1 MNDLKFTTAGEYA
14 EGNKMNVKLFE
25 ICFEERQ
32 LGNVDP
38 LLTPFDNIKNEQP
51 ELREYHNFR
60 RLFDEGHTKDLDLW
74 GAFGP
79 RWGGKLRYSAQE
91 IFDTIEQNP
100 GHDVYI
106 FNHARI
112 VNALT
117 YNVWDQGEL
126 FHKGIT
132 KVARHAL
139 DAAGYNENTTNQMMT
154 NLDTC
159 YCSYFI
165 ATNEFWKGYLD
176 FLSLIKTRLEHL
188 PDDLAEIYHGSAN
201 YSRDASLNM
210 FPFIVERMFSTYLQ
224 YHKDLKIFAKPYDY
238 KVYTELQDN
247 MVNILSSLNTMK
259 TLVHLHGSKE
269 LFNCWHSMR
278 IAYLKDMPQL
288 LHLD

>member
-1 MNDLKFTTAGEYA
+1 
-14 EGNKMNVKLFE
+14 MNVKLFE

-32 LGNVDP
+32 LANVDP
-38 LLTPFDNIKNEQP
+38 LLTPFDNTKNEQP

-79 RWGGKLRYSAQE
+79 RWGGKLRYPAQD
-91 IFDTIEQNP
+91 IFDTIKNNP

-139 DAAGYNENTTNQMMT
+139 DAAGYDQNATNGMMT

-165 ATNEFWKGYLD
+165 ATNAFWKDYLD

-210 FPFIVERMFSTYLQ
+210 FPFIVERMFSTYLS
-224 YHKDLKIFAKPYDY
+224 YRKDLKVLSKPYDY

-259 TLVHLHGSKE
+259 TLVYQHKSRE
-269 LFNCWHSMR
+269 LFECWNSMR

>member
-38 LLTPFDNIKNEQP
+38 LLTPFDNTKNEQP
-51 ELREYHNFR
+51 ELREYHNFH
-60 RLFDEGHTKDLDLW
+60 RLFEEGHTKDLDLW

-91 IFDTIEQNP
+91 IFDTIEHNP

-139 DAAGYNENTTNQMMT
+139 DAAGYDPNLTNAMMT

-165 ATNEFWKGYLD
+165 ATNAFWKDYLD
-176 FLSLIKTRLEHL
+176 FLDMIKKRLENL
-188 PDDLAEIYHGSAN
+188 PDDLAEIYYGSAN

-224 YHKDLKIFAKPYDY
+224 HRQDLKVLSKPYNY
-238 KVYTELQDN
+238 KVYNELQEN

-259 TLVHLHGSKE
+259 TLVHQHKSRE
-269 LFNCWHSMR
+269 LFECWNSMR